1 MTLSYGRAA
10 NLSSALPRYPRDSLL
25 SCLNDLLWRVACRD
39 PLWTSFY
46 QSPRPPPPQKLW
58 RWWWMRANPSSSSLS
73 LSTLWPDGPHK
84 LMANS
89 RDFNSPFIIYSPE
102 RRKSPPCEVG
112 GRPGVGGGG
121 QRRDRGALIG
131 SHLMVLALWVSSA

>member
-1 MTLSYGRAA
+1 MAVQPICHLHSLAIQETVCCHVLTICCGASPAEIHYGPLSI
-10 NLSSALPRYPRDSLL
+10 SPPALLHLR
-25 SCLNDLLWRVACRD
+25 SCGGGGGCVLT
-39 PLWTSFY
+39 P
-46 QSPRPPPPQKLW
+46 SP
-58 RWWWMRANPSSSSLS
+58 SLS

-121 QRRDRGALIG
+121 QGRDGEALIG